1 MLQTV
6 GKALLGL
13 AVMAVCFWA
22 TLTILDH
29 FGGEHPA
36 AATTTS
42 AETEP
47 SPSLAPSWKGWNET
61 LYLAVN
67 PDVAAA
73 IARNPFRPVSIMNWR
88 GLPRGGRVPQS
99 RVIGSSWI
107 PEGPTGRGR
116 GRGRG
121 PLHQRLSPLSCG
133 RSCGGAPRRIS
144 VVAAPTS
151 SATSRLPRA
160 RRRQYRR
167 YCVPSSPSFFT
178 SEPHFSCSHLM

>member
-73 IARNPFRPVSIMNWR
+73 IARKEFVSARQHYELAGFAEGRKGASIPSDWNEAGYLKAQPDVAVAVAEGR
-88 GLPRGGRVPQS
+88 FISGYHHYLVAGRAEGRRGGFP
-99 RVIGSSWI
+99 
-107 PEGPTGRGR
+107 
-116 GRGRG
+116 
-121 PLHQRLSPLSCG
+121 
-133 RSCGGAPRRIS
+133 
-144 VVAAPTS
+144 
-151 SATSRLPRA
+151 
-160 RRRQYRR
+160 
-167 YCVPSSPSFFT
+167 
-178 SEPHFSCSHLM
+178 

>member
-29 FGGEHPA
+29 FGGQHPA

-47 SPSLAPSWKGWNET
+47 SPSLAPSWKGWNEA

-73 IARNPFRPVSIMNWR
+73 VARKEFVSARQHYELAGFAEGRKGASIPSDWNEA
-88 GLPRGGRVPQS
+88 GYLKAQSGRGG
-99 RVIGSSWI
+99 
-107 PEGPTGRGR
+107 GRG
-116 GRGRG
+116 GG
-121 PLHQRLSPLSCG
+121 PLHQWLSPLSCG
-133 RSCGGAPRRIS
+133 WSCGGAPRRIS
-144 VVAAPTS
+144 VVAAPILF
-151 SATSRLPRA
+151 AT
-160 RRRQYRR
+160 QYRR
-167 YCVPSSPSFFT
+167 YCVP
-178 SEPHFSCSHLM
+178 